1 MQMVVSPFYQ
11 LLGMRPLNCILFVQ
25 TFGHD
30 RDMTNACQ
38 NVHNVQVYLPLN
50 VYNVQVYLRLAA
62 VDFAVESVPTRA
74 GAEQI
79 PALEDGDEVVMAN
92 ESGGIQAYLR
102 EHKVGCLFIPTASMP
117 KRG

>member
-1 MQMVVSPFYQ
+1 LSKTRTKLELDATGGVS
-11 LLGMRPLNCILFVQ
+11 LLGKPHLNLAAFSSSY
-25 TFGHD
+25 FGYDH
-30 RDMTNACQ
+30 ACQ
-38 NVHNVQVYLPLN
+38 N
-50 VYNVQVYLRLAA
+50 VYNVQVYLCLAA

-79 PALEDGDEVVMAN
+79 SALEDDDEVVMAN

-102 EHKVGCLFIPTASMP
+102 EHKVGCLLIFPASMP